1 MIERL
6 RVRIPAGAA
15 GEFSSPELSLCANSY
30 SVSVPP
36 RITAEARKRS
46 RSVCKKCKWQ
56 VTPKHA
62 STIDPTKSELAE
74 NAVQESVWE
83 LIRET
88 SSHATRQGTLGHG
101 QLSSLSHCGLILALQ
116 KWHWNVP
123 ADLHL
128 KKILKNAGGE

>member
-15 GEFSSPELSLCANSY
+15 GEFSSPELSLC
-30 SVSVPP
+30 
-36 RITAEARKRS
+36 ITAEARKRS
-46 RSVCKKCKWQ
+46 RSVCQKCKWQ

-88 SSHATRQGTLGHG
+88 SLHATRQGTLVHSP
-101 QLSSLSHCGLILALQ
+101 LSSLSHCGLITK
-116 KWHWNVP
+116 KWNWNVR

-128 KKILKNAGGE
+128 KKNIEKRRRGMNSRILRQ